1 MMGEIS
7 RRLHRKLTKLVPP
20 GDITRPPMGWR
31 PQTPAP
37 DIPKMIAKGYDPVHA
52 AYIFVHHITS
62 VFSENVSR
70 LPEMRTYAQEVGSA
84 EEEYMPSGPPMS
96 PLTTSFFSCWAFLD
110 HRIGKTT
117 DTLAGCLIEANDS
130 ICMNSDQLEALRRM
144 SQSRMG
150 IYEHKGT
157 EDNHVRLRELITDR
171 EFVYH
176 SGSGYRGKKGGTLV
190 RSAPAA
196 VGPRACDL
204 PHRLHHAL
212 CLDRSIEE
220 GLNRLFE
227 AKHGRDEGTPRSGPT
242 APASQ
247 VRSQKEL
254 LERVRPPRLPSPSS
268 GRHLLDRHPRPQSHA
283 PACVNRSPGSIT
295 SCQGPGNRPTQFVS
309 RPVRRSG

>member
-171 EFVYH
+171 EFVCH
-176 SGSGYRGKKGGTLV
+176 SGSGYRGKKGELWFVRLLPPLV
-190 RSAPAA
+190 PELATYHIVFTTPYVLIGQSKKDWIAYLKRSMVGMKAPPEADRLHQLLKF
-196 VGPRACDL
+196 GPRRNYWNEFVLLAYHHHQVDAIFLTGIPDLKATL
-204 PHRLHHAL
+204 PHA
-212 CLDRSIEE
+212 
-220 GLNRLFE
+220 
-227 AKHGRDEGTPRSGPT
+227 
-242 APASQ
+242 
-247 VRSQKEL
+247 
-254 LERVRPPRLPSPSS
+254 
-268 GRHLLDRHPRPQSHA
+268 
-283 PACVNRSPGSIT
+283 
-295 SCQGPGNRPTQFVS
+295 
-309 RPVRRSG
+309 